1 MNEQFAQRVQEMED
15 CLTSVAAGLAVL
27 GVAGVGAVHARAQC
41 RQRCRRLLGLLLPS
55 LRALVVAV
63 TLAQVVEA
71 KVFDLVAAL
80 ARHAALGALVAL
92 LLLLVFKAKELQL
105 GLGLGLLGLCLRG
118 SVPGEED

>member
-1 MNEQFAQRVQEMED
+1 MNEQSAHRVQVVED
-15 CLTSVAAGLAVL
+15 YLTSVAAGLAVL
-27 GVAGVGAVHARAQC
+27 RVAGVGAVHTGAQR
-41 RQRCRRLLGLLLPS
+41 RQRRRSLLGLLLPG

-118 SVPGEED
+118 SVPGGED